1 MGYKRTQPPMPDDE
15 PKATCPH
22 FDAAIAEIEKAREAN
37 SSMREII
44 DQWRK
49 QAEYWEIRCEDLT
62 GELEEMKNEN
72 DELHEKIQELQKWA
86 DSVA

>member
-1 MGYKRTQPPMPDDE
+1 
-15 PKATCPH
+15 
-22 FDAAIAEIEKAREAN
+22 
-37 SSMREII
+37 MREII

-72 DELHEKIQELQKWA
+72 DELHEKIKELQKWA